1 MFSFVVVDVSFVIVV
16 VVDVFFCC
24 CRCFFCIVDVSFV
37 FVDVSFVF
45 VDVSIT
51 VSASGRGQILFG
63 DNQGRLHSL
72 NRESQ
77 FITFQIYELNVSHLF
92 QLKQHSILVTVGQD
106 EEGINPMVK
115 VWNFDKLDRDGNP
128 TCVRLFRA
136 LVGNKALNV
145 SCIAVHE
152 NLSQM
157 AIGFEDGSI
166 IMYKGD
172 ITNSRH
178 NKSRIIH
185 EDKYPMTGLA
195 FQECGANIIL
205 FATTTES
212 VISINL
218 SSKDNKKELLHDI
231 GTSAN
236 CSAIC
241 DVSQDNQF
249 VIANY
254 EALYLYH
261 PEGRGPCLAFEGDK
275 KLVGWFRGYLVVVSK
290 ETKKLARNPVSGLEK
305 DMLSIYDITNKFIA
319 YSAPFPDVTAV
330 LGEWGSLHVIT
341 RNGSIY
347 QLEEKDTQTKLATL
361 FRKNMYD
368 MAITLA
374 KSQHYSD
381 GLVEI
386 FRQYGDHLYGKGS
399 YDAAILQYISTIGHL
414 EPSYVIR
421 KFLDAQRIE
430 NLTEYLQALHQKGLA
445 NTDHTTLLLNCYT
458 KLKAEGKINEFIQT
472 DKELN
477 FDVETA
483 IKVCRQAGF
492 SKPALELSEK
502 YDQHDW
508 YLKIQLEDNAD
519 YTNALK
525 YMRRLPLKEAESN
538 LKKYGKVL
546 MNNSPEETTELLKQ
560 LCTDYEPIDVKKKE
574 RVTGDKNVTAIASL
588 DSLTISASPMT
599 KRREKQR
606 SHPDDFIHI
615 FVHQKAKLKEFL
627 EHMVNI
633 RNDCSKIT
641 FNTLL
646 ELYLHGASVANAAKK
661 FVKGAEEENKAL
673 DLLTNTDSKYDLD
686 HAMVLTQMHNFKRG
700 ILFLYEK
707 AKSYQQIVRYHM
719 EHNEYDA
726 IIEDCQKHGGKDPS
740 LWSQSL
746 AYFAKK
752 EEHCKGHIIEVLNHI
767 DKYNL
772 LSPLLVI
779 DTLAHNSTATLGV
792 VKDYIV
798 RRLQQENEQIAKDE
812 RMVRKYREDTEKMR
826 GQIDELKTC
835 AKIFQS
841 SKCMICSRPLELPA
855 VHFLCGDSFHYN
867 CFESY
872 SENESECPVCSP
884 ENRKVLDIIRSQ
896 EHNKNLHEQFNN
908 QLERSADGF
917 SVVADYFG
925 RGVFKKVIL
934 YKEDENIQEKVIQTN
949 LKVQREFLLN

>member
-1 MFSFVVVDVSFVIVV
+1 MVDGLQIFY
-16 VVDVFFCC
+16 FFCF
-24 CRCFFCIVDVSFV
+24 RLGVN
-37 FVDVSFVF
+37 
-45 VDVSIT
+45 IT
-51 VSASGRGQILFG
+51 TSACGRGQILFG
-63 DNQGRLHSL
+63 DDQGRLHSL
-72 NRESQ
+72 NRELL
-77 FITFQIYELNVSHLF
+77 FTTFQVHELFVSHLF

-106 EEGINPMVK
+106 EEGINPIVK
-115 VWNFDKLDRDGNP
+115 VWNFDKLDRAGLP

-136 LVGNKALNV
+136 LVGNKVLHV
-145 SCIAVHE
+145 TCIAVHE
-152 NLSQM
+152 NFCQL

-166 IMYKGD
+166 IVYKGD

-178 NKSRIIH
+178 SKSRVIH
-185 EDKYPMTGLA
+185 EDKYPITGLA
-195 FQECGANIIL
+195 FQQWGANIVL

-218 SSKDNKKELLHDI
+218 SSKDSKMELLHDV
-231 GTSAN
+231 GTNSY
-236 CSAIC
+236 CSGIS

-261 PEGRGPCLAFEGDK
+261 PEGRGPCFAFEGDK
-275 KLVGWFRGYLVVVSK
+275 KLVCWFRGYLVVVSK
-290 ETKKLARNPVSGLEK
+290 EAKKLLPRNPAGNASVAVK
-305 DMLSIYDITNKFIA
+305 DLLSLYDITNKFIA
-319 YSAPFPDVTAV
+319 YSAPFNDIIAV
-330 LGEWGSLHVIT
+330 LGEWGSLHIILRDGT
-341 RNGSIY
+341 FF
-347 QLEEKDTQTKLATL
+347 QLEEKDTQTKLETL

-368 MAITLA
+368 MAIALA

-381 GLVEI
+381 GLIEI

-399 YDAAILQYISTIGHL
+399 HDAAIQQYISTIGHL

-430 NLTEYLQALHQKGLA
+430 NLTEYLQALHEKGLA

-458 KLKAEGKINEFIQT
+458 KLKAVDKLNEFIQT

-477 FDVETA
+477 FDVVTA
-483 IKVCRQAGF
+483 IKVCRQAGYCQH
-492 SKPALELSEK
+492 ALELAEK
-502 YDQHDW
+502 YDQHDS
-508 YLKIQLEDNAD
+508 YLKVQLEDIND
-519 YTNALK
+519 YKKALK
-525 YMRRLPLKEAESN
+525 YMRRLPFQEAEAN
-538 LKKYGKVL
+538 LKTYGKVL

-560 LCTDYEPIDVKKKE
+560 ICTDYKPIKKTE
-574 RVTGDKNVTAIASL
+574 NQSENPVEVAAMKNMY
-588 DSLTISASPMT
+588 ISSSPANT
-599 KRREKQR
+599 EKQR

-615 FVHQKAKLKEFL
+615 FVHQKLKLKEFL
-627 EHMVNI
+627 EHMVDI
-633 RNDCSKIT
+633 RDDCSKIT
-641 FNTLL
+641 YNTLL
-646 ELYLHGASVANAAKK
+646 ELYLHAASIAVAENNFVNSAK
-661 FVKGAEEENKAL
+661 EENKAL
-673 DLLTNTDSKYDLD
+673 ELLTGTESKYDLD
-686 HAMVLTQMHNFKRG
+686 HAMVLAQMHKFKRG

-719 EHNEYDA
+719 EHSEYDA
-726 IIEDCQKHGGKDPS
+726 IIEDCQKHGSKDPS
-740 LWSQSL
+740 LWTQAL

-767 DKYNL
+767 DKCNL

-792 VKDYIV
+792 IKDYIV

-812 RMVRKYREDTEKMR
+812 RMIRKYREDTEKMR
-826 GQIDELKTC
+826 GQIEELKTC

-855 VHFLCGDSFHYN
+855 IHFLCGDSFHTN

-872 SENESECPVCSP
+872 SDNENECPCCSP
-884 ENRKVLDIIRSQ
+884 ENRKIMDIIRSQ
-896 EHNKNLHEQFNN
+896 EHNKNLHEKFHN
-908 QLERSADGF
+908 QLERSANGF

-934 YKEDENIQEKVIQTN
+934 YSEDDKTQKPTIPLDIQE
-949 LKVQREFLLN
+949 QREMLLR